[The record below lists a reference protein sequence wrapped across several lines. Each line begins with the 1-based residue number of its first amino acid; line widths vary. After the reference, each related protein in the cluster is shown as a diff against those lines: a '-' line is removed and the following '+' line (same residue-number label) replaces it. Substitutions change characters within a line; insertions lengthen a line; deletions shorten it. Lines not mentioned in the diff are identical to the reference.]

1 MDKLDIPTF
10 ILFKTDINTQ
20 ELNNEILKKLSTM
33 FPDIEKKNKSKNKNK
48 VTMLKNQKMQIQ
60 KDNISNKVNLIL
72 NKLSEKNIDN
82 LVIDFK

>member
-33 FPDIEKKNKSKNKNK
+33 FPDIEKKK
-48 VTMLKNQKMQIQ
+48 
-60 KDNISNKVNLIL
+60 
-72 NKLSEKNIDN
+72 
-82 LVIDFK
+82 